1 MQSGESEFQHH
12 ARIALRFL
20 NYAEIYL
27 GEDDAIR
34 ASEMMWGAAAHAIKA
49 FCIRR
54 GWKHGKY
61 AHLRAAMRRL
71 ATETGDDSWFRE
83 FKVAYNLHLNFYTDK
98 MTASDIGGDLPR
110 IQDLVN
116 LLLAAA
122 ENLPQADG

>member
-1 MQSGESEFQHH
+1 MQSGESEYQHH
-12 ARIALRFL
+12 AQIALRFL

-27 GEDDAIR
+27 GEDDGIR

-54 GWKHGKY
+54 SWKHGKY

-71 ATETGDDSWFRE
+71 ATETRDASWFRE
-83 FKVAYNLHLNFYTDK
+83 FKVAYDLHLNFYTDK
-98 MTASDIGGDLPR
+98 MTVADVEEDMPR
-110 IQDLVN
+110 IRDLVN

-122 ENLPQADG
+122 WEENTSS